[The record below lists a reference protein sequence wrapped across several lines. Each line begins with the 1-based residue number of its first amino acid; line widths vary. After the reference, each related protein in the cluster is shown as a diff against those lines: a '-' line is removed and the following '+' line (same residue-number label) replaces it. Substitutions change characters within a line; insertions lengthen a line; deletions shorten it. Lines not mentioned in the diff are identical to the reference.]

1 MANETYKVELTKS
14 QVKNLIEFF
23 QFNFIESVRRD
34 EDIDNI
40 EYLCDMCNLYQTLKG
55 CVVDGK

>member
-1 MANETYKVELTKS
+1 MANEKYNIVLTKS

-23 QFNFIESVRRD
+23 QFNFIESVRSD

-55 CVVDGK
+55 CVSDAE

>member
-1 MANETYKVELTKS
+1 MANETYDIVLTES

-23 QFNFIESVRRD
+23 QFNFIESVRSD

-55 CVVDGK
+55 CVGDGE

>member
-1 MANETYKVELTKS
+1 MANETYNIVLTKS

-40 EYLCDMCNLYQTLKG
+40 EYLCDMCNLYQALKG
-55 CVVDGK
+55 CMGNGK